1 MKYRIRQR
9 VFAFLLSAALAAGIA
24 PAALAAETGEE
35 LTRGEAR
42 DMLLAAADDYNSG
55 IAAGDILYGYADG
68 ELRENKAVTQVEA
81 LVMLARAFDDL
92 PEPAGD
98 NARWGAAQFTDVP
111 AWAQTILADV
121 FSSGIVPATA
131 DGLLHPYVTM
141 TEAQFT
147 QLIQRV
153 YALMASNPKDD
164 FYAAVNKEWLDSSII
179 QPGYTMNGTIYE
191 IQYNT
196 NQQVAKLIK
205 EIAAGKHED
214 GSAEDKIQTLYGNI
228 LNWDARNAAG
238 IAPIKPYLDAIED
251 AATLDELM
259 AVHNQVTVDT
269 AASLLLG
276 YGVTQ
281 DLADTDKKVL
291 LFATM
296 GASLPKEY
304 YANEAVMDLFAQYI
318 ATLLLL
324 GGAESEEAAMAD
336 ALAYV
341 ELEKLLADASMS
353 QADKADISKVYNL
366 YPADDIKALFPN
378 VDLDAVREAD
388 QLPATETYVV
398 TDPGLLEA
406 TAALFTEE
414 NLDQLKLAARLALLS
429 NFGRLLNREFQDAA
443 VAFSGV
449 LTGTTEQASDEE
461 NAASA
466 VQSYLSDYLGQ
477 VYVEEYF
484 SPEAKEGVIEM
495 IEDILTVYEDR
506 IEALD
511 WMSET
516 TKDKAIEKLEAIT
529 VKVGY
534 PDEWDDLLDDVDL
547 RAVAEGGSY
556 YENVMAM
563 NKAAWAEM
571 VAEYDQPVDKD
582 AWAMPAYTVNAY
594 YDATSNSINFPAG
607 ILQAPLYD
615 VDADYTE
622 NLGGIG
628 YIIAHEITHAF
639 DNNGALF
646 DAEGN
651 QSNWW
656 TEADY
661 AAFQALCAEV
671 EDFYDGVEAIP
682 GVACNGEL
690 TISENVADLG
700 ALACITQIEGQ
711 QVRPDYKT
719 LFESVARTWRSAASR
734 EMRTYLSTM
743 DVHAPDKLRGNRAL
757 QSLGEFF
764 KAFDIQPGD
773 GMYLAPEKRVQ
784 VW

>member
-1 MKYRIRQR
+1 MRYRVRQR
-9 VFAFLLSAALAAGIA
+9 VFAVLLSAALVVGIA
-24 PAALAAETGEE
+24 PAAFAIETEGE

-42 DMLLAAADDYNSG
+42 DMLAAAADDYNSG
-55 IAAGDILYGYADG
+55 VAAGDILYGYPDG
-68 ELRENKAVTQVEA
+68 ELRETKAVTRVEA
-81 LVMLARAFDDL
+81 LVMLARAFGEL
-92 PEPAGD
+92 PEPTGD
-98 NARWGAAQFTDVP
+98 NARWGAAQFADVP
-111 AWAQTILADV
+111 AWAQALLEDV
-121 FSSGIVPATA
+121 FAAGIVPAAT
-131 DGLLHPYVTM
+131 DGLLNPNATM
-141 TEAQFT
+141 TEDQFT
-147 QLIQRV
+147 QLIERI

-164 FYAAVNKEWLDSSII
+164 FYATVNKEWLAGSII
-179 QPGYTMNGTIYE
+179 QPGYNMNGTIYE

-196 NQQVAKLIK
+196 NRQVAGLIE

-214 GSAEDKIQTLYGNI
+214 GSAEDKIQTLYQNI

-238 IAPIKPYLDAIED
+238 IAPIQPYLDAIED

-259 AVHNQVTVDT
+259 AVHNQITEDT
-269 AASLLLG
+269 AASMLLG
-276 YGVTQ
+276 YGITQ
-281 DLADTDKKVL
+281 DLTDTDKKVL
-291 LFATM
+291 SFAAM
-296 GASLPKEY
+296 GPTLPKEY
-304 YANEAVMDLFAQYI
+304 YTNEAVLQAFAQYI
-318 ATLLLL
+318 ATLLML
-324 GGAESEEAAMAD
+324 GGEESEEAAMAD

-341 ELEKLLADASMS
+341 ELEKMLSEAAMS
-353 QADKADISKVYNL
+353 QADMADINKVYNL
-366 YPADDIKALFPN
+366 YPAEELKTLFPG
-378 VDLDAVREAD
+378 VDLDAIREAD
-388 QLPATETYVV
+388 RLPAADTYVV

-414 NLDQLKLAARLALLS
+414 NLDQLKLAAQLALLS

-477 VYVEEYF
+477 VYVEKYF
-484 SPEAKEGVIEM
+484 SADAKTGVIEM
-495 IEDILTVYEDR
+495 IEDILAVYEDR

-534 PDEWDDLLDDVDL
+534 PDEWDDRFDDVKL
-547 RAVAEGGSY
+547 RTVAEGGSY
-556 YENVMAM
+556 YENVVAM
-563 NKAAWAEM
+563 NKAVWAEAA
-571 VAEYDQPVDKD
+571 AELNEPVDKE
-582 AWAMPAYTVNAY
+582 AWAMSAYTVNAY

-615 VDADYTE
+615 VNADYTE

-639 DNNGALF
+639 DNNGAQF
-646 DAEGN
+646 DAKGN

-656 TEADY
+656 TEEDY
-661 AAFQALCAEV
+661 AAFQTLCTEV
-671 EDFYDGVEAIP
+671 EAFYDGVEAIP

-700 ALACITQIEGQ
+700 ALACIPPIEGRQ
-711 QVRPDYKT
+711 SEPDYNT

-734 EMRTYLSTM
+734 EMRTYLSTL
-743 DVHAPDKLRGNRAL
+743 DVHAPDKLRGNRVL
-757 QSLGEFF
+757 QSLDEFF
-764 KAFDIQPGD
+764 ETFDIQPGD

>member
-1 MKYRIRQR
+1 MKYRVRQR
-9 VFAFLLSAALAAGIA
+9 VFAFLLSAALAAGAA
-24 PAALAAETGEE
+24 PAALAAEMGEE

-42 DMLLAAADDYNSG
+42 DLLAAAADDYHSG
-55 IAAGDILYGYADG
+55 IGAGDILQGYPDG
-68 ELRENKAVTQVEA
+68 ELRENNAITQVEA
-81 LVMLARAFDDL
+81 LLMLSRVFGEL
-92 PEPAGD
+92 PEPKGD

-111 AWAQTILADV
+111 AWAQTSLEDV
-121 FSSGIVPATA
+121 FAAGIVPAAA
-131 DGLLHPYVTM
+131 DGLLHPNGTM
-141 TEAQFT
+141 TESQFT

-179 QPGYTMNGTIYE
+179 QPGYNMNGTIYE

-196 NQQVAKLIK
+196 NRQVADLIE
-205 EIAAGKHED
+205 EIAAGKHKD
-214 GSAEDKIQTLYGNI
+214 GSAEDKIQTLYENI

-238 IAPIKPYLDAIED
+238 IAPIQPYLNAIES
-251 AATLDELM
+251 AATLEELM
-259 AVHNQVTVDT
+259 AVHNQIIQDT

-276 YGVTQ
+276 CGITQ
-281 DLADTDKKVL
+281 DLADTDKKVQA
-291 LFATM
+291 FATL
-296 GASLPKEY
+296 GPTLPKEY
-304 YANEAVMDLFAQYI
+304 YANEAVLQVFAQYI
-318 ATLLLL
+318 ATLLTL
-324 GGAESEEAAMAD
+324 GGEENADAAMAD

-341 ELEKLLADASMS
+341 EVEKMLSQAAMS
-353 QADKADISKVYNL
+353 QADMADINKAYNRC
-366 YPADDIKALFPN
+366 PAAEIKALFPEI
-378 VDLDAVREAD
+378 DLDAIRKAEH
-388 QLPATETYVV
+388 LPTTDIYIV
-398 TDPGLLEA
+398 TDPGLLKA
-406 TAALFTEE
+406 AAALFRED
-414 NLDQLKLAARLALLS
+414 NLEQLKLIARVALLS
-429 NFGRLLNREFQDAA
+429 GFGGPLNREFQDAA
-443 VAFSGV
+443 HAFNSV
-449 LTGTTEQASDEE
+449 LTGMTEQASDKEL
-461 NAASA
+461 AASA

-477 VYVEEYF
+477 VYVEKYF
-484 SPEAKEGVIEM
+484 SAEAKRGVIDM
-495 IEDILTVYEDR
+495 IEDILAVYEDR

-516 TKDKAIEKLEAIT
+516 TKDKAIEKLRSIT

-534 PDEWDDLLDDVDL
+534 PDEWDDMLGNVDL
-547 RAVAEGGSY
+547 RTVAEGGSY
-556 YENVMAM
+556 YENVIAM
-563 NKAAWAEM
+563 NRAAWAEM
-571 VAEYDQPVDKD
+571 VAELDQPVDKD
-582 AWAMPAYTVNAY
+582 AWAMSAYTVNAY

-639 DNNGALF
+639 DNNGAQF

-651 QSNWW
+651 QNNWW
-656 TEADY
+656 TQEDY

-671 EDFYDGVEAIP
+671 KDFYDGVEAIP

-711 QVRPDYKT
+711 QARPDYKT

-734 EMRTYLSTM
+734 EMRTYLSTL

-757 QSLGEFF
+757 QSLDEFF
-764 KAFDIQPGD
+764 QAFDIQPGD